1 MATTDDNQPISV
13 EEEKEISSL
22 LESIKID
29 DDKISDLTNEQ
40 KETLKKL
47 KLYQKEYYDYES
59 KFEYELYVLRQKYQD
74 IYNPIYE
81 KRREALV
88 GKGDAKIGTPNLP
101 EFWLRALRNN
111 STVNHVIEE
120 HDEEVLSYLNDIK
133 CEYIKKNKENKEGFI
148 LSFHFAPNPFF
159 SNEVLTKTY
168 HMKCVDCVNEP
179 VLLHTE
185 ACTIN
190 WYENKS
196 VLKKNVI
203 KKHNKNSKDGKAVQ
217 QTVNRDSFFHFFTS
231 HKVPSSNVIK
241 QLNKHEVAQLEMI
254 IEGDYE
260 VALTIKERI
269 IPYAVD
275 YYLGIIIESESNSIV
290 SDADDSSYSSSEN
303 SNYNSYESNNS
314 GFNDENSNAGTND
327 YEENENDDDEDEEE
341 EDEAAKSNDEVL
353 TS

>member
-1 MATTDDNQPISV
+1 MATTENNQPIPP

-29 DDKISDLTNEQ
+29 DEKMTDLTEEQ

-59 KFEYELYVLRQKYQD
+59 KFEYELFLLRQKYHD
-74 IYNPIYE
+74 LYGPIYD

-88 GKGDAKIGTPNLP
+88 GNGEAKIGTPNLP

-111 STVNHVIEE
+111 NTVSHVIED
-120 HDEEVLSYLNDIK
+120 HDEEILVYLNDIR
-133 CEYIKKNKENKEGFI
+133 CDYIKKNKEKKEGFI

-159 SNEVLTKTY
+159 SNSVLTKTY
-168 HMKCVDCVNEP
+168 HMKCVDCDNEP

-185 ACTIN
+185 ATVID
-190 WYENKS
+190 WYDNKNI
-196 VLKKNVI
+196 LKKNVV
-203 KKHNKNSKDGKAVQ
+203 KKQHNKNSREVKTVQ

-231 HKVPSSNVIK
+231 HKVPNSNVIK
-241 QLNKHEVAQLEMI
+241 QLSKHEVAQLEMI

-275 YYLGIIIESESNSIV
+275 YFLGIIIESESNSIV
-290 SDADDSSYSSSEN
+290 SDVDSSYSSSENN

-314 GFNDENSNAGTND
+314 AYNDENSNVDTNEFD
-327 YEENENDDDEDEEE
+327 DNEEDEE
-341 EDEAAKSNDEVL
+341 DGAKSNEEAL